1 LISTVSGTLFT
12 TLKIG
17 PCCSKR
23 LPVLKPGRGFFQSTQ
38 LVAVRSLICP
48 DGKAPH
54 HGGLALPEDT
64 STRGFLGLHEVLSSG
79 RSRCET

>member
-54 HGGLALPEDT
+54 HGGLAPCPKIL
-64 STRGFLGLHEVLSSG
+64 LHVDSLVCM
-79 RSRCET
+79 RY